1 MSISECC
8 IKGFRWND
16 TPTGRTD
23 TLGPNAVYIT
33 GSNPDIA
40 ILFIPDL
47 YGWTFPNVRLLADH
61 FATEINATVFVPDFF
76 GGEIL
81 DFDLITTNQFS
92 RLDLPGFLSRNGRT
106 QREPEIFEFAR
117 RLRRELGFRRIGAVG
132 YCYGGWASFRLG
144 AAEHA
149 NEPLVDCI
157 SIGHPSLLLKEDIEN
172 VAGPVQVLATEIDAA
187 YTAELKTY
195 TFEMLQR
202 RQVVFD
208 YQHFPGGGAF
218 VFYSRGYKP
227 ARIIKQDTAAGDMG
241 SKSKLLIAWIAS
253 QYHKTL
259 TVRHGMFV
267 SLNDFADL
275 YPKV

>member
-1 MSISECC
+1 MQTAGFTSATSSTQTGPFETLKMSISECC

-172 VAGPVQVLATEIDAA
+172 VAVPVQVLAPEIDAA

-195 TFEMLQR
+195 TFETLQR

-208 YQHFPGGGAF
+208 YQHFPGVEHSCF
-218 VFYSRGYKP
+218 IRGDINQP
-227 ARIIKQDTAAGDMG
+227 GERAAMDRG
-241 SKSKLLIAWIAS
+241 KNAAVAWFRQHLAERA
-253 QYHKTL
+253 Q
-259 TVRHGMFV
+259 
-267 SLNDFADL
+267 
-275 YPKV
+275 